1 MLFLVHNISKLIG
14 MLLILLLK
22 SQINDP
28 QASSLIISENEGRHN
43 HEANSHRNSNINASN
58 NLG

>member
-1 MLFLVHNISKLIG
+1 

-43 HEANSHRNSNINASN
+43 HEANSHTNSNINASN